1 MIDEIGKLKEASVQ
15 EGKKWK
21 EVILKYQADLKQ
33 AESQITYLTKQRDD
47 VLNERA
53 ANKNNKSSL
62 SVNVDEDNAEDTIML
77 EAMNNLEQEIKQKV
91 LL

>member
-1 MIDEIGKLKEASVQ
+1 
-15 EGKKWK
+15 
-21 EVILKYQADLKQ
+21 
-33 AESQITYLTKQRDD
+33 LTKQRDD